1 MIDTA
6 RMIAA
11 RPKATPVPGMGE
23 QVALDLKDT
32 VSSAAESAED
42 FLGHLPQIVSRL
54 LLSAVVLIVG
64 LLILKLGKM
73 IIAKLARKRSKNSRI
88 NTQRAETFR
97 SVISSV
103 FSYIMFFI
111 LATVILRIFGVDVTS
126 ILAAAGVVGIAL
138 AFGAQTLVKDLLS
151 GLFIWGEGFI
161 AVGDLVS
168 INGLDGT
175 VEAITIRTTSIR
187 NYNGNVYCIPNGDIR
202 TVTNMSR
209 GFKRAI
215 VNVPCPYEE
224 NQERLVAMVKEE
236 MEIAAKEVEGIDAV
250 PDVMSI
256 VAFDRNSVR
265 LQVAVVCPVG
275 EHWRIE
281 REIRELLERNIP
293 IYALPAAYDFR
304 DKLPQTKIGKV
315 AFRELEKEEKSQ
327 K

>member
-6 RMIAA
+6 RLIAA
-11 RPKATPVPGMGE
+11 KPKVTPVPGMGE
-23 QVALDLKDT
+23 QVAQDLQEKVTQAAKSADMFLD
-32 VSSAAESAED
+32 
-42 FLGHLPQIVSRL
+42 HLPQLVSRL
-54 LLSAVVLIVG
+54 LISGAVLIVG
-64 LLILKLGKM
+64 LILLKLGKL
-73 IIAKLARKRSKNSRI
+73 IIGKIARRRGKNSRV

-111 LATVILRIFGVDVTS
+111 LATVILRVFGVDVTS

-151 GLFIWGEGFI
+151 GLFIWGEGSI

-175 VEAITIRTTSIR
+175 VESITIRTTSIR

-202 TVTNMSR
+202 TITNMSR

-215 VNVPCPYEE
+215 VNVPCPYDE

-236 MEIAAKEVEGIDAV
+236 MEIAAKEVDGIDAV

-256 VAFDRNSVR
+256 VAFDKNSVR
-265 LQVAVVCPVG
+265 LQVAVICPVG

-281 REIRELLERNIP
+281 REIRTRIK
-293 IYALPAAYDFR
+293 ARF
-304 DKLPQTKIGKV
+304 DKEGIVMPHYSVPET
-315 AFRELEKEEKSQ
+315 ET
-327 K
+327 

>member
-1 MIDTA
+1 MLNTV
-6 RMIAA
+6 RLIANSEVT
-11 RPKATPVPGMGE
+11 ATPVPGVGA
-23 QVALDLKDT
+23 QVASDLKDV
-32 VSSAAESAED
+32 VSSAAESAGNMLD
-42 FLGHLPQIVSRL
+42 HVPQTVSHLLMAGGVLVIGL
-54 LLSAVVLIVG
+54 LL
-64 LLILKLGKM
+64 LKLGRL
-73 IIAKLARKRSKNSRI
+73 IIARIAANRVKKNPGAAQRS
-88 NTQRAETFR
+88 ETFK
-97 SVISSV
+97 SIVSSV

-111 LATVILRIFGVDVTS
+111 LATAVLRLFGVDVTS

-151 GLFIWGEGFI
+151 GLFIWGEHSY

-187 NYNGNVYCIPNGDIR
+187 NYNGNVYIIPNGDIR
-202 TVTNMSR
+202 VITNMSR

-236 MEIAAKEVEGIDAV
+236 MEIAAREVEGFSQV

-256 VAFDRNSVR
+256 VAFDKNSVR

-281 REIRELLERNIP
+281 RELRSRIKAR
-293 IYALPAAYDFR
+293 F
-304 DKLPQTKIGKV
+304 DKEGIIMPHYT
-315 AFRELEKEEKSQ
+315 APENDD
-327 K
+327 